1 MNAKIL
7 IADDESDIVSMLGSF
22 FESKGFRVLPASNG
36 AEALKQVEKQP
47 DIILLDINMP
57 GTDGLEVCKR
67 IRDHITCT
75 ILYMPARIKNT
86 EKLNGIT
93 DNFDEIQEKQYVPD
107 LPPIQ
112 SYLLHDD

>member
-57 GTDGLEVCKR
+57 GTDGLEAVSYTHLDVYKR
-67 IRDHITCT
+67 QA
-75 ILYMPARIKNT
+75 PAR
-86 EKLNGIT
+86 
-93 DNFDEIQEKQYVPD
+93 
-107 LPPIQ
+107 
-112 SYLLHDD
+112 LHPLTAPALCPG